1 MFFMLSVPSP
11 AARTSCLNITAIA
24 SAPSAITATTMTR
37 TRLPP
42 ESSTTAGVIPVICV
56 LLGISRLE
64 PGGVYA
70 GGGVPLHPV
79 WPSPRGRP
87 GRGSATGSARGERG
101 LGRLVD
107 HEHLRQ
113 AGDAEDLEEPV
124 LVAHQVERALVGA
137 HLLQAADQDA
147 EAGRVEELDV
157 LHVDDD
163 VVGAGGDE
171 LGELV
176 PQARSRVDVDL
187 SPDGDD
193 GRAVG
198 LVGRK
203 SQVHVFSTALVCAPV
218 RARARRGGPAPQ
230 SNHAVASFVE
240 IVGSPRDGR
249 GESPRTGPA
258 TDV

>member
-79 WPSPRGRP
+79 WPSPRRCP
-87 GRGSATGSARGERG
+87 GDSSARGERG
-101 LGRLVD
+101 FGGLVD
-107 HEHLRQ
+107 DEDLRE
-113 AGDAEDLEEPV
+113 AGDAEDLEEAV
-124 LVAHQVERALVGA
+124 LVADQVERALVGA
-137 HLLQAADQDA
+137 YLLQAAHQDA
-147 EAGRVEELDV
+147 QAGRVEELDV

-176 PQARSRVDVDL
+176 AQPRGGVDVDL
-187 SPDGDD
+187 ATDGDD

-203 SQVHVFSTALVCAPV
+203 SQVHVFSTALVGAPV
-218 RARARRGGPAPQ
+218 GARARRGGPALP

-240 IVGSPRDGR
+240 IV
-249 GESPRTGPA
+249 
-258 TDV
+258 